1 VPKRL
6 YVLPLLLVACTR
18 GEPASI
24 TFGAAGPWQQGYG
37 AMNRKGIEL
46 AVAEIN
52 ALPERRGKPIRVL
65 YRDDEG
71 DGQKASRIAQEF
83 VDSSNVAAVIGH
95 VNSGAMVSAAQVYDG
110 RLAAVA
116 TTATSPALTGISPW
130 AFRVISSDSSNGI
143 DIAHFATRIGL
154 RRAAV
159 LYENN
164 TYGRGLADA
173 FRRAFAGD
181 VISVDPI
188 AEGGEQSFEPYVS
201 FYARHKPDVIFV
213 AGTDASGLAFLK
225 EVRRQALPVDLMG
238 GDGWSGLSVDT
249 LRSRGVYAG
258 VPFTAEDQR
267 AEARTFVAAFH
278 RRFNQQPDNNA
289 ALAYDATMLL
299 YRAATKAGT
308 DRVKIR
314 DHLAGLTRE
323 SAYKGV
329 TGAIHF
335 RPDGDP
341 VGKSVVMTRIDHGV
355 LRIAADV
362 RQ

>member
-6 YVLPLLLVACTR
+6 FFLLLLSACTR
-18 GEPASI
+18 GAPASM

-46 AVAEIN
+46 AMAEIN
-52 ALPERRGKPIRVL
+52 ALPERKGRPIRIL
-65 YRDDEG
+65 FRDDEG

-83 VDSSNVAAVIGH
+83 VDSLDVAAVIGH

-110 RLAAVA
+110 QLAAVA

-130 AFRVISSDSSNGI
+130 AFRVISSDSANGI
-143 DIAHFATRIGL
+143 DIARFATRIGL

-173 FRRAFAGD
+173 FRRGFAGE

-188 AEGGEQSFEPYVS
+188 GESGDRSFEPYVS
-201 FYARHKPDVIFV
+201 FYARLAPDVIFV

-225 EVRRQALPVDLMG
+225 EVRRQGLPVELMG

-249 LRSRGVYAG
+249 VRSRGVYAG

-267 AEARTFVAAFH
+267 PAARAFVAAFK
-278 RRFNQQPDNNA
+278 RRFNQDPDNNS
-289 ALAYDATMLL
+289 ALAYDATMLV
-299 YRAATKAGT
+299 YRAAEAVGT
-308 DRVKIR
+308 DRRKIR
-314 DHLAGLTRE
+314 DHLASLTRE
-323 SAYKGV
+323 TAHRGV

-341 VGKSVVMTRIDHGV
+341 VGKSVVMTRIDRGV
-355 LRIAADV
+355 LRVATEA
-362 RQ
+362 RP